1 MWVLL
6 LIQVY
11 QGAAELHHVELYLTL
26 EECTADM
33 WEIAPRLEKPRGHA
47 VYGGEH
53 MSRWHYQIMRH
64 TADSG
69 EDYLA
74 IHEFYTM
81 HNKSEG
87 WTQKAV
93 PIEADS
99 LDEMREALTAILQD
113 LDRYGVRDAKTGE
126 VLDKGIT

>member
-6 LIQVY
+6 LIQMY
-11 QGAAELHHVELYLTL
+11 QGAAELHHVELYQTL

-81 HNKSEG
+81 HNGKLRA
-87 WTQKAV
+87 WTQKAM
-93 PIEADS
+93 P
-99 LDEMREALTAILQD
+99 
-113 LDRYGVRDAKTGE
+113 DRGRQLG
-126 VLDKGIT
+126 